1 MRIVRRQSGFTLI
14 EIMMVVAIIGILAS
28 IAIPSYL
35 DYMVRARVSESL
47 ALVSA
52 AKVHVAEVV
61 NSGRG
66 SAAGYAAHFNPPGA
80 TTNTANIVIAP
91 TTGVITISTTA
102 RAGGGTIV
110 LSPYFGVNSPLPNAT
125 AAAFPPPGSAVR
137 WQCMAAGATSI
148 VAGRA
153 AGSLSP
159 RLTPPECR

>member
-1 MRIVRRQSGFTLI
+1 MTIVRRQSGFTLI

-47 ALVSA
+47 GLVGTV
-52 AKVHVAEVV
+52 KVQVAEVV

-66 SAAGYAAHFNPPGA
+66 SALGYAAHFNPPGA
-80 TTNTANIVIAP
+80 TTNTANITIAP
-91 TTGVITISTTA
+91 TTGVITVTTTA

-125 AAAFPPPGSAVR
+125 AAAFAPPASAVR

-153 AGSLSP
+153 AGTLST
-159 RLTPPECR
+159 RFTPPECR